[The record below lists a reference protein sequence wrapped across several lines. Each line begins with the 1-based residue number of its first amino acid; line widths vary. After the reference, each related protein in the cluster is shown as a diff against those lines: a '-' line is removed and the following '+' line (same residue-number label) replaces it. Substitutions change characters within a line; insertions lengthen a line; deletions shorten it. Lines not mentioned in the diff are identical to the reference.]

1 MAWRGVCPHYAPSV
15 NFRKQAVPEP
25 GAFQIAPMVDI
36 VFLLLIFFLV
46 TWNFARYETEL
57 DVKVPTAKEGK
68 ESRRA
73 VGEVIINVK
82 SDGAIVMNRREL
94 TPAEL
99 RATLEKISGLYPDQA
114 VVLRGDQ
121 SADYRHIV
129 AVLDICRAAN
139 IWNVAFATG
148 RPES

>member
-1 MAWRGVCPHYAPSV
+1 M
-15 NFRKQAVPEP
+15 NFRKQSVPEAA
-25 GAFQIAPMVDI
+25 GFQIAPMVDI

-73 VGEVIINVK
+73 VGEVVINVK
-82 SDGAIVMNRREL
+82 SDGTIMMNRRSLSAGEL
-94 TPAEL
+94 TTTL
-99 RATLEKISGLYPDQA
+99 RKISELYPDQA
-114 VVLRGDQ
+114 VILRGDE

>member
-1 MAWRGVCPHYAPSV
+1 LAWRGICPHYALSV